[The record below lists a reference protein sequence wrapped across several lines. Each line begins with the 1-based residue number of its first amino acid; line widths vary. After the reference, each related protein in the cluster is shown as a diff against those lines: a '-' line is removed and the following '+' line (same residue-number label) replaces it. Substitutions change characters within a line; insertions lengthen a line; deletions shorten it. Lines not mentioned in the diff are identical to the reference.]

1 MSGCLRPNSST
12 PANSNDPETDIR
24 AGAGFDIVTTR
35 PQNMRKSLLNFAF
48 AFSVTAVMVG
58 APPATPSRPAAA
70 RKTVVQ
76 GPDAAGFA
84 KHVLPVIGTT
94 CTGCHNDQL
103 ASGSLNLRS
112 YLTLGSLQDR
122 TQWEAILQ
130 KLRSGEMP
138 PKGIPR
144 PSEATVEALIGYVQA
159 EFEKADRAIPPDPG
173 RVVAR
178 RLNRTEYSNTIR
190 DLLGVNFRADRDFP
204 ADDSS
209 YGFDNIGEALTVSPV
224 LIEKYL
230 KAAETIA
237 SAAIGADPLPKPIV
251 FEGRR
256 SSRTLTR
263 VRASTSETVYR
274 TDVGAEFIVRALLT
288 DMPKKLDR
296 PASLGFWVDGKLVA
310 SKPLEPS
317 PAGGEK
323 TLETR
328 VYMEAGEHVVRA
340 GLVGDRVPVPTGPG
354 AAAAP
359 KFAVPDT
366 ISIDGPYVSK
376 LERPSRQ
383 KVLVCDP
390 NTGAAC
396 VERILTQLAR
406 RTYRRVP
413 TKTDVAALLRFYR
426 LAQQKGQNAEQGIQL
441 ALQAAL
447 VSPSFLFRME
457 REPVGGAIRR
467 VSDFDL
473 ASRLSYFLWSS
484 MPDARLLSLAE
495 AGKLRVPATLD
506 AEVTRMLA
514 DPKST
519 ALSEN
524 FAGQWLE
531 LRNLDSVHPD
541 PDKFPKWSAE
551 LREAFKAET
560 SLFFTHILREN
571 RPVSDFIDARY
582 TFVNELL
589 AQHYGIAGVTGDEFR
604 RVDLVGNQRGGLL
617 SHGSVL
623 TVSSYPTRTS
633 VVLRGKYVLENILGT
648 PPPPPPPD
656 VPPLDDKAVGSSA
669 SLRQQMES
677 HRSSPICASCH
688 SKMDVLGFGLENYDA
703 IGAWRTVDGKF
714 PVDSSGT
721 LPNGKSFSTPAEL
734 RQLLLSSL
742 PEFEHCLSQK
752 MLTYAL
758 GRGLG
763 PSDRNTVAEIDR
775 RMVQS
780 GHQFQTLIRE
790 VVRSMPFQMQHG
802 EIPNQSE
809 AVTRPR
815 EVAKK

>member
-1 MSGCLRPNSST
+1 
-12 PANSNDPETDIR
+12 
-24 AGAGFDIVTTR
+24 
-35 PQNMRKSLLNFAF
+35 MRHRFFNFAV
-48 AFSVTAVMVG
+48 AFSVTAVLVG
-58 APPATPSRPAAA
+58 APPDTPSKTVAA
-70 RKTVVQ
+70 RKPVVQ

-112 YLTLGSLQDR
+112 FLTPGSLQDR

-144 PSEATVEALIGYVQA
+144 PSEATIDALITYVQG
-159 EFEKADRAIPPDPG
+159 EFEKADLAIPPDPG

-256 SSRTLTR
+256 SSRSLTR
-263 VRASTSETVYR
+263 VRASTSETTYR
-274 TDVGAEFIVRALLT
+274 TDVGAEYIVRALLT
-288 DMPKKLDR
+288 DMPAKLDQ
-296 PASLGFWVDGKLVA
+296 PVSIGFWVDGKLVA

-317 PAGGEK
+317 PNGGEK
-323 TLETR
+323 TVETR
-328 VYMEAGEHVVRA
+328 VYIEAGEHVVRA
-340 GLVGDRVPVPTGPG
+340 GVVGDKVPVPTGPG

-366 ISIDGPYVSK
+366 ISIDGPYASK

-390 NTGAAC
+390 NTGSAC
-396 VERILTQLAR
+396 VDRILTQLAR
-406 RTYRRVP
+406 RAYRRPP
-413 TKTDVAALLRFYR
+413 TKAEVAALLRFYR

-447 VSPSFLFRME
+447 VSPSFLFRIE

-484 MPDARLLSLAE
+484 MPDERLLSLAE
-495 AGKLRVPATLD
+495 AGKLRAPATLD

-514 DPKST
+514 DPKSN
-519 ALSEN
+519 ALSQN

-589 AQHYGIAGVTGDEFR
+589 AQHYGIAGVTGEEFR

-669 SLRQQMES
+669 SLRQQMEV

-703 IGAWRTVDGKF
+703 IGAWRTADGKF

-721 LPNGKSFSTPAEL
+721 LPNGKSFSTPGEL

-763 PSDRNTVAEIDR
+763 PSDRNTVTEIDR
-775 RMVQS
+775 RMAQS

-809 AVTRPR
+809 AAARPK
-815 EVAKK
+815 EIAKK